1 MSERYPDDTALLALT
16 EDAATGVEYIP
27 TGTTPYYL
35 EFRKLLQRTLL
46 AAQRAND
53 LRAYEDGD
61 LSSGVR
67 PGRCVIG
74 NSEIDYLGATVQ
86 SVTNNT
92 TTYGDLDAVGALQ
105 LSTGGMPAD
114 RTMFVP
120 IAEVVAAAGVITSI
134 VDRRGE
140 ALFAVP
146 NNAHLNLPTVVH
158 GVVHVSDLYE
168 GDLAASQTDQLI
180 GVVPIDGEVV
190 DVILSVGANIDS
202 DTDADAL
209 TATAKINGV
218 ALTTVD
224 PQITDLDGT
233 GFRSTA
239 QGDGTSATV
248 KSDGAEL
255 VTKGDVLT
263 VDLTRTV
270 VGTVTSEFHHVVV
283 LIVIEPSQQQ

>member
-1 MSERYPDDTALLALT
+1 MSERYPNDTALLALT

-46 AAQRAND
+46 AAERAND

-61 LSSGVR
+61 LSIGVR

-74 NSEIDYLGATVQ
+74 NSVIGYAGSTLQ

-92 TTYGDLDAVGALQ
+92 TTYVYIDAGGTLQ
-105 LSTGGMPAD
+105 LSTSAMPTD
-114 RTMFVP
+114 RTAFIP

-140 ALFAVP
+140 AFLAVP
-146 NNAHLNLPTVVH
+146 DNAHLNLPTVVH
-158 GVVHVSDLYE
+158 GVVHAVGVFE
-168 GDLAASQTDQLI
+168 GDLTASQTDQLI
-180 GVVPIDGEVV
+180 GVVPIDGQVV
-190 DVILSVGANIDS
+190 GIILSVGANIDS
-202 DTDADAL
+202 DTDADSL
-209 TATAKINGV
+209 TATAKVNGT
-218 ALTTVD
+218 ALATVD
-224 PQITDLDGT
+224 PKITDLDGT

-239 QGDGTSATV
+239 QGDGTAATL
-248 KSDGAEL
+248 KTDGTEL

-270 VGTVTSEFHHVVV
+270 IGTVTGEFRHVVV
-283 LIVIEPSQQQ
+283 LIVVEPSQQQ